1 MEYNTV
7 KLKSIRNKVIVNFY
21 NLCEVLERLES
32 ALNDASFEKS
42 MRIFDDIT
50 TVENLLN
57 EIQRKGLN

>member
-57 EIQRKGLN
+57 EYKEKD